1 MAVTEAIGNRRELK
15 FAFGGQE
22 YRYFTNAPGDLYPAE
37 YRDIVEGL
45 AYPFYEDIQPEVILD
60 IGANVGLYSLMASL
74 VWPNAQVWAYEPE
87 PDNFDCLKSN
97 IQGRRNITACKWAIG
112 PRGGWGTLYTQ
123 AGYPL
128 CHSLFQRAGD
138 SPGEPLKVPMFPARN
153 LPKADLIKLDCEG
166 PELQIL
172 ETMDLSAVKW
182 LYVEFHREE
191 DRMAL
196 DHLLLDQFKL
206 RHARIV
212 RHDVGEVMYQRRGI

>member
-1 MAVTEAIGNRRELK
+1 M
-15 FAFGGQE
+15 
-22 YRYFTNAPGDLYPAE
+22 
-37 YRDIVEGL
+37 
-45 AYPFYEDIQPEVILD
+45 
-60 IGANVGLYSLMASL
+60 
-74 VWPNAQVWAYEPE
+74 
-87 PDNFDCLKSN
+87 
-97 IQGRRNITACKWAIG
+97 
-112 PRGGWGTLYTQ
+112 
-123 AGYPL
+123 
-128 CHSLFQRAGD
+128 
-138 SPGEPLKVPMFPARN
+138 KVPMFPARN